1 MEIFPCLSKIFKF
14 RGCWKNKLFFL
25 GMSENDFAKIMHGV
39 NVNNFVSSPISHIS
53 VTDGEAI
60 KPCCERINDQPS
72 QNDDPES
79 SVEEGNGRLVA
90 NTAEVYS
97 EPSLT
102 SKIELFA
109 RVINGWKPLTIFENI
124 PILGKCLGPEYVS
137 GKGRPLWKKS
147 WGLT

>member
-39 NVNNFVSSPISHIS
+39 NV
-53 VTDGEAI
+53 TDGEAI

-72 QNDDPES
+72 QNDDLES

-90 NTAEVYS
+90 DIGEVYS

-109 RVINGWKPLTIFENI
+109 RVING
-124 PILGKCLGPEYVS
+124 
-137 GKGRPLWKKS
+137 
-147 WGLT
+147 